1 MALKQNYYDLANAL
15 VNDLQDSTDVYYNWI
30 DASNGAEFRK
40 WMQENCPSSDIFPV
54 GTQTSPLEFT
64 TKETTSQML
73 FIVKIYD
80 KKEQTLFHLKW
91 GC

>member
-15 VNDLQDSTDVYYNWI
+15 VNDLQHENDAYYSWL
-30 DASNGAEFRK
+30 DAPNGAEFRK
-40 WMQENCPSSDIFPV
+40 WIKENCPSAEVFPI
-54 GTQTSPLEFT
+54 GTQISPLEFT
-64 TKETTSQML
+64 TKETTSEML
-73 FIVKIYD
+73 FIVKIHD